1 MTTTTRPST
10 RPDAVP
16 HLALAA
22 AVGAVTFMGAMV
34 AGEWWG
40 LNSSTDDAP
49 ATTWVDL
56 AGYAGLVLAAAVL
69 AVWLAVWARAGTLR
83 RQAGVALGL
92 AVAAVATIIGF
103 WSGWPH
109 VLGAAAM
116 ALALDHRR
124 RLGSFSAV
132 ALTAFVLG
140 AVSLAA
146 ATVLC
151 VTG

>member
-1 MTTTTRPST
+1 MTTTTRAT
-10 RPDAVP
+10 TQPDALHP
-16 HLALAA
+16 ALAA
-22 AVGAVTFMGAMV
+22 AAGAITFVGAMV
-34 AGEWWG
+34 AGELSG
-40 LNSSTDDAP
+40 LNSSTAESP
-49 ATTWVDL
+49 ATTWGDL

-83 RQAGVALGL
+83 RHAGVALGL

-109 VLGAAAM
+109 VLGAVAM
-116 ALALDHRR
+116 ALALGHRR